1 MIEPTHRELSIKRQ
15 CELLGLNRASY
26 YYEPASESELNLTL
40 MRLIDEMYMET
51 PEYGYPRMTQMLRRA
66 GYGVN
71 RKRVARLMRLMGIQA
86 IYPRRKHPKTTIRD
100 ENHQIYPY
108 LLRNV
113 PITHNNHVWSTD
125 ITYIPLPSG
134 FMYLVAVMDWYS
146 RFVLSWALSNTMDM
160 TFCLDALE
168 CAFHYGQP
176 EIFNS
181 DQGAQF
187 TATAFTER
195 LLNRHIRVS
204 MDGRGRYL
212 DNIFIERLWRSVKYD
227 DVYIRAYQS
236 VAELRA
242 GLDRYFQRYNYR
254 RPHQSLRY
262 ATPAEVY
269 FGTPNTIGI
278 VEQGIEKKFISPHS
292 INQPTQEKKR
302 GS

>member
-1 MIEPTHRELSIKRQ
+1 MIEPAHRELSIKRQ

-26 YYEPASESELNLTL
+26 YYEPARESELNLTL
-40 MRLIDEMYMET
+40 MRVIDGIYMEA
-51 PEYGYPRMTQMLRRA
+51 PEYGTPRMTQMLRRA
-66 GYGVN
+66 GYRVN
-71 RKRVARLMRLMGIQA
+71 RKRVVRLMKVMGIEA
-86 IYPRRKHPKTTIRD
+86 IYPRGNRPKTSNRD

-113 PITHNNHVWSTD
+113 PITHTNHVWSTD

-134 FMYLVAVMDWYS
+134 FMYLVAVMDWHS
-146 RFVLSWALSNTMDM
+146 RFVLSWELSNTMDV

-168 CAFHYGQP
+168 CAFHHGQP

-187 TATAFTER
+187 TANVFTER
-195 LLNRHIRVS
+195 LLNRHIRIS

-212 DNIFIERLWRSVKYD
+212 DNIFIERLWRSVKHD

-236 VAELRA
+236 VAELRS

-254 RPHQSLRY
+254 RPHQSLGY
-262 ATPAEVY
+262 ATPSEVY
-269 FGTPNTIGI
+269 FGN
-278 VEQGIEKKFISPHS
+278 K
-292 INQPTQEKKR
+292 
-302 GS
+302 

>member
-1 MIEPTHRELSIKRQ
+1 
-15 CELLGLNRASY
+15 
-26 YYEPASESELNLTL
+26 
-40 MRLIDEMYMET
+40 
-51 PEYGYPRMTQMLRRA
+51 
-66 GYGVN
+66 
-71 RKRVARLMRLMGIQA
+71 
-86 IYPRRKHPKTTIRD
+86 
-100 ENHQIYPY
+100 
-108 LLRNV
+108 
-113 PITHNNHVWSTD
+113 
-125 ITYIPLPSG
+125 
-134 FMYLVAVMDWYS
+134 MDK
-146 RFVLSWALSNTMDM
+146 VE
-160 TFCLDALE
+160 LE

-242 GLDRYFQRYNYR
+242 GLDRYFQRDNYR